1 MSNSDSRSIET
12 LADDLGVSVSEVL
25 DAAKHF
31 TTKPGAL
38 LDGEVPD
45 TVASR
50 LTAYFSDEK

>member
-1 MSNSDSRSIET
+1 MSVPEA
-12 LADDLGVSVSEVL
+12 LE
-25 DAAKHF
+25 AAKHF

-50 LTAYFSDEK
+50 LTAYFKDER